1 VAASV
6 AEVLTRAAD
15 SAARRHVGIVVGV
28 VDARSG
34 ETVVAGRGSA
44 ERPDGRPVSG
54 STLFEIGSVTKT
66 FTALLLADAVV
77 RDEVHLDTPL
87 REIVPAGVR
96 VPSRDGVDVTLE
108 DLATHRS
115 GLPHSPMGWAPV
127 LRSGLLTHDDPY
139 AGVTVPG
146 LYDALER
153 ARLRRTPGTG
163 RPRYS
168 NFAMA
173 VLGQALAD
181 HLGHP
186 DYAALVRA
194 RVCEPLGLRDT
205 VVVPGAH
212 QEERLARGHGR
223 RNRPIE
229 PWYLL
234 GLAGAGAL
242 RSTADD
248 LLGYLRAQLRP
259 DSTPLADALVL
270 TQQERHRSRL
280 AGGMALAWMRWSG
293 PSGPLLFHGG
303 ATGGFRTS
311 TAFAPGAA
319 LGVVALSNS
328 TRSPDRAAIGL
339 LRDLLRAGSTRS
351 GHLPGPPEELVRN

>member
-1 VAASV
+1 VDADV

-15 SAARRHVGIVVGV
+15 SAARRHVGIVLGL

-34 ETVVAGRGSA
+34 GTVVTGRGNS
-44 ERPDGRPVSG
+44 ERPDGRPVDA

-87 REIVPAGVR
+87 RDIVPAGVR
-96 VPSRDGVDVTLE
+96 VPSRDGVDITLE

-115 GLPHSPMGWAPV
+115 GLPHSPLGWAPV

-139 AGVTVPG
+139 ACITVPG
-146 LYDALER
+146 LYDALGR

-181 HLGHP
+181 HLGHR
-186 DYAALVRA
+186 DYASLVRA
-194 RVCEPLGLRDT
+194 RVCEPLDLRDT
-205 VVVPGAH
+205 VVVPDAD

-223 RNRPIE
+223 RDRPIE
-229 PWYLL
+229 PWYLF

-248 LLGYLRAQLRP
+248 LLAYLRAQLRP
-259 DSTPLADALVL
+259 GSTPLAEALVL
-270 TQQERHRSRL
+270 TQHERHRSRL
-280 AGGMALAWMRWSG
+280 SGGMALAWTRWSG

-303 ATGGFRTS
+303 ATGGFRTF
-311 TAFAPGAA
+311 TAFAPEAA

-328 TRSPDRAAIGL
+328 TRSPDRAAIAP
-339 LRDLLRAGSTRS
+339 LRDLARAGSARS
-351 GHLPGPPEELVRN
+351 GRPPSERTRP

>member
-1 VAASV
+1 MGTSV

-15 SAARRHVGIVVGV
+15 SAERRHVGIVLGL

-34 ETVVAGRGSA
+34 ETVVAGRGPTG
-44 ERPDGRPVSG
+44 RPDGRPVDA

-77 RDEVHLDTPL
+77 RGEVHLDTPL
-87 REIVPAGVR
+87 RAIVPTDVR
-96 VPSRDGVDVTLE
+96 VPSRDGVDITLE

-115 GLPHSPMGWAPV
+115 GLPHSPLGWAPL

-139 AGVTVPG
+139 AGITVPG

-186 DYAALVRA
+186 DYASLVRA

-205 VVVPGAH
+205 VVVPGTH

-223 RNRPIE
+223 RERPIE
-229 PWYLL
+229 PWPLL
-234 GLAGAGAL
+234 GVVGAGAL
-242 RSTADD
+242 RSTAHD
-248 LLGYLRAQLRP
+248 LLVYLRAQLRP
-259 DSTPLADALVL
+259 DSTPLAGALVL

-293 PSGPLLFHGG
+293 PSGPLLLHGG
-303 ATGGFRTS
+303 ATGGFRTF
-311 TAFAPGAA
+311 TAFAPEAA

-339 LRDLLRAGSTRS
+339 LRTLLRAGSARSDHSPSPGRTR
-351 GHLPGPPEELVRN
+351 P

>member
-1 VAASV
+1 MDGQI

-15 SAARRHVGIVVGV
+15 SAARRHVGLVLGL

-34 ETVVAGRGSA
+34 ETVVAGRGSS
-44 ERPDGRPVSG
+44 ERPDGRPVG
-54 STLFEIGSVTKT
+54 ASTLFEIGSVTKT

-77 RDEVHLDTPL
+77 RDEVGLDTPL
-87 REIVPAGVR
+87 RAIVPAGVR
-96 VPSRDGVDVTLE
+96 VPSRDGVDITLE

-115 GLPHSPMGWAPV
+115 GLPHSPLGWAPV

-139 AGVTVPG
+139 AGITVPV
-146 LYDALER
+146 LYDALAR

-186 DYAALVRA
+186 DYASLVRA

-205 VVVPGAH
+205 VVVPDAE
-212 QEERLARGHGR
+212 EERLARGHGR
-223 RNRPIE
+223 RDRPIE

-248 LLGYLRAQLRP
+248 LLVHLRAQLRP
-259 DSTPLADALVL
+259 DATPLADALAL
-270 TQQERHRSRL
+270 TQHERHRSRL

-293 PSGPLLFHGG
+293 PSGPLLLHGG
-303 ATGGFRTS
+303 ATGGFRAF
-311 TAFAPGAA
+311 TAFAPEAA

-328 TRSPDRAAIGL
+328 TRAPDRAAIGL

-351 GHLPGPPEELVRN
+351 GCLPHPPGGIVRN